1 MVIDEIKGNVL
12 FNGLNE
18 EEIQTCLACS
28 NAKVK
33 TYDKNQLVFSQME
46 PPKSLYLLLNGS
58 VTVCRDTFD
67 GKKHIVTTIEER
79 GIFGE
84 VYVFLEKEDYSY
96 YVIVNAESRILEIPK
111 EFFFSTCSESCR
123 AHSVIIQ
130 NMLGILAGKAYYLN
144 NKLQLLTSGSLRQRI
159 SKYLIE
165 NCQNNKYVKLPMN
178 REQLSA
184 YLNVARP
191 SLSREL
197 TRMQEEELI
206 EVDRD
211 MVKILDFNGLNACI
225 K

>member
-1 MVIDEIKGNVL
+1 
-12 FNGLNE
+12 
-18 EEIQTCLACS
+18 
-28 NAKVK
+28 
-33 TYDKNQLVFSQME
+33 
-46 PPKSLYLLLNGS
+46 
-58 VTVCRDTFD
+58 
-67 GKKHIVTTIEER
+67 
-79 GIFGE
+79 
-84 VYVFLEKEDYSY
+84 
-96 YVIVNAESRILEIPK
+96 VIVNAESRILEIPK
-111 EFFFSTCSESCR
+111 EFFFSTCNESCR

-211 MVKILDFNGLNACI
+211 MVKILDFDGLNACI